1 VVFDVRLKFLGG
13 AGEVGRLAV
22 FIRTASNG
30 VLLDYGVSFDAHD
43 RPVFPLHVRPKDLT
57 ATFLSH
63 AHLDHSGALPS
74 LYVSVKTPLY
84 ATPLTMELSDLMYT
98 DAIKLS
104 GYYLPYT
111 QEEVRETMSSAI
123 PLTYGEPVE
132 IGRDA
137 VLTVYNAGHIPGSA
151 MGVIEIEGYTV
162 VFTGDFNTID
172 TNLLRGADVYNLP
185 KSPDVVIMEAT
196 YASTDHPPREKLERE
211 FVQSVKEVL
220 EQGGSVLI
228 PSFAL
233 GRAQEILLT
242 LVKHGVDGYPIYVDG
257 LARQI
262 NQIVGRYPHLLRD
275 PALYRKALDVSIEVP
290 STYVRKG
297 AMDEPS
303 IIITPAGMLK
313 GGAALYYFKRIAAN
327 KKNGVFLPSFQAP
340 NTPGFE
346 ILSKG
351 YAVVDGITV
360 RVEARLEWFDFSAH
374 AGRKEIENFVKRF
387 PPTTKII
394 FVHTDPISAAPLI
407 HRLAQTG
414 YDNIYL
420 PTAPGDEVH
429 LSTS

>member
-1 VVFDVRLKFLGG
+1 VYDVRVKFLGG

-22 FIRTASNG
+22 FIKTASNG
-30 VLLDYGVSFDAHD
+30 ILLDYGVSFDAND

-132 IGRDA
+132 IGKDA
-137 VLTVYNAGHIPGSA
+137 VLTIYNAGHIPGSA
-151 MGVIEIEGYTV
+151 MGVLEIEGYTV
-162 VFTGDFNTID
+162 VFTGDFNTND

-185 KSPDVVIMEAT
+185 RNPDVVIMEAT
-196 YASTDHPPREKLERE
+196 YASTDHPPRERLERE
-211 FVQSVKEVL
+211 FVESVKEVI

-242 LVKHGVDGYPIYVDG
+242 LIKYGVDGYPIYVDG

-275 PALYRKALDVSIEVP
+275 PNLYRKALEISIEVP

-297 AMDEPS
+297 AIDEPS
-303 IIITPAGMLK
+303 IIIAPAGMLK
-313 GGAALYYFKRIAAN
+313 GGAALYYFKKIAGN
-327 KKNGVFLPSFQAP
+327 RKNGIFLPSFQAP

-351 YAVVDGITV
+351 YAVVNGVTV

-374 AGRKEIENFVKRF
+374 VGRKEIENFIKRF

-394 FVHTDPISAAPLI
+394 FAHTDPLSAAPLI
-407 HRLAQTG
+407 RRLAQAG

>member
-1 VVFDVRLKFLGG
+1 VRLKFLGG

-30 VLLDYGVSFDAHD
+30 VLLDYGVSFDA
-43 RPVFPLHVRPKDLT
+43 RGKPVFPLHVRPRDLT

-74 LYVSVKTPLY
+74 LYVSTKTPLY

-123 PLTYGEPVE
+123 PLTYGEPME
-132 IGRDA
+132 IGADA
-137 VLTVYNAGHIPGSA
+137 VLSVYNAGHIPGSA
-151 MGVIEIEGYTV
+151 IGVIEIEGYTV
-162 VFTGDFNTID
+162 VFTGDFNTVD
-172 TNLLRGADVYNLP
+172 TNMLRGADVYNLP
-185 KSPDVVIMEAT
+185 GSPDVVIMEAT
-196 YASTDHPPREKLERE
+196 YASTDHPPREKLEKE
-211 FVQSVKEVL
+211 FVQAVREVL

-262 NQIVGRYPHLLRD
+262 NQIVGRYPHLLKD
-275 PALYRKALDVSIEVP
+275 PNLYKKALDVSIEVP
-290 STYVRKG
+290 STYVRRG
-297 AMDEPS
+297 AMEEPS

-313 GGAALYYFKRIAAN
+313 GGAALYYFKRLASSR
-327 KKNGVFLPSFQAP
+327 KNGVFLPSFQAP

-346 ILSKG
+346 ILSRG
-351 YAVVDGITV
+351 YAVVDGVTV

-374 AGRKEIENFVKRF
+374 AGRREIENFVKRF
-387 PPTTKII
+387 SPTTKII
-394 FVHTDPISAAPLI
+394 FVHTDPLSAAPLI
-407 HRLAQTG
+407 RRLAQEG

-420 PTAPGDEVH
+420 PTTPGDEVH
-429 LSTS
+429 LSTSSL